1 MRLTTPLLWA
11 HVRGEESGRGNKKA
25 TPTSK
30 WLRRLRPQI
39 NPTLVV
45 GGDVKEMK
53 KRPERG
59 CPESLVGGRGRT
71 YL

>member
-1 MRLTTPLLWA
+1 MSDNSTPLGS
-11 HVRGEESGRGNKKA
+11 REGEESGRGNKKA

-59 CPESLVGGRGRT
+59 CPRV
-71 YL
+71 